1 MQIELYTTA
10 SPRKSLN
17 KSLSNKKELTG
28 TLRAQSS
35 VMNPCFTIEDSGSV
49 VAYNY
54 AYIPEFKRYYY
65 IKEITTVR
73 ANLFELLLEVDVLK
87 TYNLQI
93 RGNSAIIDRSQTAEP
108 SNVYIDNST
117 VVNTTREETA
127 TYNFSGGFNDTPEY
141 ILITAGG
148 IA

>member
-1 MQIELYTTA
+1 MLIELYTTA
-10 SPRKSLN
+10 SPRKTLN

-35 VMNPCFTIEDSGSV
+35 VMSPVFTIEDNGSV
-49 VAYNY
+49 VGYNY
-54 AYIPEFKRYYY
+54 AYIPDFRRYYY
-65 IKEITTVR
+65 IKEITAVR
-73 ANLFELLLEVDVLK
+73 TNLFELALEVDVLK
-87 TYNLQI
+87 TYNYQI
-93 RGNSAIIDRSQTAEP
+93 RGNRAIIDRTQAGATA
-108 SNVYIDNST
+108 NVYIENST
-117 VVNTTREETA
+117 VVNTTQEETA